1 MKLSSSVRL
10 TSAGGFRHGTFRDTG
25 LLSQKVWELLPD
37 LKWLVVRDTT
47 ERMRCFEVR
56 LDGDQ
61 PVGILQPGVAPSHSS
76 STRKWMEDIL
86 EQIGAYGTRQGSS
99 SATRR

>member
-10 TSAGGFRHGTFRDTG
+10 TSAGGFRHGTFRDTHP
-25 LLSQKVWELLPD
+25 LSQKVWELLPD

-61 PVGILQPGVAPSHSS
+61 PIGILQPGISPSQRAQ
-76 STRKWMEDIL
+76 TERWMEGLL
-86 EQIGAYGTRQGSS
+86 EQIRAYGTRQGTG
-99 SATRR
+99 AEALG